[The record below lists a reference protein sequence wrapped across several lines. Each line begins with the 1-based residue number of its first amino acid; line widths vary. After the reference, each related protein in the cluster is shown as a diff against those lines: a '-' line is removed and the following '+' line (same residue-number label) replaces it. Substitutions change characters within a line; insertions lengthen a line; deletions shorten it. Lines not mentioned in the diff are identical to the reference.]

1 MKKIEVVCTTIV
13 LALVGGVSAETLTWT
28 GPKSGSWD
36 LTSVN
41 WTNESGVATTWVNG
55 SDAYFPESAVPPVEV
70 TGDVE
75 LRNLSLATRANS
87 FSWNDGGGS
96 LTFVSNDA
104 NPTNNILMGSGDK
117 HHHLHA
123 RITCVAPIVKR
134 GNEVLYFYNAN
145 NYLPGGVFQTMSQM
159 RICASTAVGPGAV
172 TMLGSSTVFNYSE
185 PIAPDV
191 KFIQDSNNNLLG
203 SVGPMLTI
211 KSVGATPNNAARVF
225 RIGRSVNACA
235 ITLSLTDPESEGIG
249 QYVLVGASSA
259 FTLDG
264 GVVKAS
270 PVTRDRFFTTTAG
283 ANPIMRVTRN
293 GITFDTAGANTDLG
307 VPLTFDAP
315 KIVTNVL
322 ETVKPNNWSF
332 EVNGSASLSGWS
344 VQNPVEVSSAQ
355 PNTSAFIVDQNTHVT
370 NFAYMTTNGNCF
382 AVLRRS
388 GILSQQ
394 VNLPTAGLW
403 RVVYERGCR
412 PTAPNDYPSKEMT
425 VTVSLGGDANSTIS
439 PTNSTIYP
447 FRREETAL
455 FQLDAGQHL
464 LKFVAGPHDNQNT
477 SVFLDAVR
485 LERCE
490 VVTIPTGPLVKKGDG
505 TLVVTNLVSVG
516 PVAVSNGTLAVKGT
530 VLDGPSVDVA
540 NGGTLA
546 LYATRLTNATV
557 SVAAGGALSLR
568 DNFVMNGS
576 FEENVLEP
584 NGARGYTSGNGPFR
598 WTFVRKSGA
607 EDDAGI
613 QANGSAFSS
622 SGAQTDCG
630 NQTAFMRP
638 RSQLK
643 QTVTVPVA
651 GAYDVSFLHGCRFGY
666 PSYTLPVTLQ
676 IDGVEVA
683 SNGVHE
689 ANYEFERS
697 VTRVNLTAGTHTI
710 LFDATVAPTEF
721 SNRRYATI
729 FIDDVRLTSAV
740 GLNTLDG
747 NTFAFA
753 SGATLDLQN
762 SEPIYLAGGVTVDG
776 QEVKGGKN
784 ALRSAGLIVTGTGSI
799 QIGPPQGALIL
810 FR

>member
-1 MKKIEVVCTTIV
+1 MKKIEVVCTAIV
-13 LALVGGVSAETLTWT
+13 LAMAGSASAETLTWT
-28 GPKSGSWD
+28 GAESSNWD
-36 LTSVN
+36 LTAVN
-41 WTNESGVATTWVNG
+41 WTNESGVATAWVNG
-55 SDAYFPESAVPPVEV
+55 NDAFFPSDASSSVSV

-123 RITCVAPIVKR
+123 RITCVAPLVKR

-145 NYLPGGVFQTMSQM
+145 NSLPGGVFQTMSQM

-225 RIGRSVNACA
+225 RIGRAVNACA

-332 EVNGSASLSGWS
+332 ETTLNSSADWS
-344 VQNPVEVSSAQ
+344 KSDMPGETSSAQ
-355 PNTSAFIVDQNTHVT
+355 SNTSAFIVDQNSFT
-370 NFAYMTTNGNCF
+370 NVSYQTTNGNCF
-382 AVLRRS
+382 VVLRRS
-388 GILSQQ
+388 GTLSQQ

-412 PTAPNDYPSKEMT
+412 PTGDWLYPSKEMT

-505 TLVVTNLVSVG
+505 TLVVTNLVSAG
-516 PVAVSNGTLAVKGT
+516 RVAVSNGTLAVKGT
-530 VLDGPSVDVA
+530 TLDGPSVDVA

-557 SVAAGGALSLR
+557 CVAAGGALSFR
-568 DNFVMNGS
+568 DDLVMNGS

-598 WTFVRKSGA
+598 WTFKRKDGA

-613 QANGSAFSS
+613 QANGSAFSID
-622 SGAQTDCG
+622 GAKTDCG

-643 QTVTVPVA
+643 QTVIVPVA

-689 ANYEFERS
+689 ANYEFARS

-710 LFDATVAPTEF
+710 LFDSLAAPTEF

-740 GLNTLDG
+740 GLNTLGG

-776 QEVKGGKN
+776 QEVKGGRN
-784 ALRSAGLIVTGTGSI
+784 ALRSAGLTVTGTGSI